1 MHRCVTFRGTQPF
14 PSVQPW
20 RTDTI
25 GSTGRENRIGRRVQ
39 VHRAASWIPFVL
51 EVVAKPRLARVSRQ
65 DSRTRPSLG
74 GRVSG
79 VVRCYGRAAERKHC
93 GRTHLRT
100 EGIGKPRPSPCT
112 TSPPRLM
119 SLTSSLSLSLDID
132 IDARFC
138 PAIFELEI
146 TRPAIY
152 RSNLLL
158 ESTRGERGVCR
169 ANRKFRFVRPGSL
182 YTPPK
187 PFFRNVAGSS
197 RAFSRIG
204 L

>member
-112 TSPPRLM
+112 TNPPRLM
-119 SLTSSLSLSLDID
+119 SLTSSLSLSRHRHRRSILSRDFRARDYAPRNLSLEFVTRID
-132 IDARFC
+132 EGR
-138 PAIFELEI
+138 E
-146 TRPAIY
+146 
-152 RSNLLL
+152 RSVPR
-158 ESTRGERGVCR
+158 E
-169 ANRKFRFVRPGSL
+169 
-182 YTPPK
+182 
-187 PFFRNVAGSS
+187 
-197 RAFSRIG
+197 
-204 L
+204 